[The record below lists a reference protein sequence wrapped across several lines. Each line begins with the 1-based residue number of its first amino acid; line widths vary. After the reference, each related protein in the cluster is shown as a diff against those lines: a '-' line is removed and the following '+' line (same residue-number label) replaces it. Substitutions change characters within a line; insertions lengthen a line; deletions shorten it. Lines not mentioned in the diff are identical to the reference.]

1 MGEKDFELI
10 EPLEGRP
17 VLPKDERVSRV
28 EKLLLE
34 FTDSDYK
41 YAAVRDEL
49 IQDYKN
55 IKGCARALGRI
66 ASNLRKRGLITE
78 EIKVYSSLD
87 KIYLEK

>member
-10 EPLEGRP
+10 EPLDGKP

-28 EKLLLE
+28 EKLIME
-34 FTDSDYK
+34 FANSDYK
-41 YAAVRDEL
+41 YAAVKDEL

-66 ASNLRKRGLITE
+66 ASNLRKKGLLTNE
-78 EIKVYSSLD
+78 LKVYSSMD

>member
-1 MGEKDFELI
+1 MDERDFELI

-17 VLPKDERVSRV
+17 ILPKDERVSRV

-34 FTDSDYK
+34 FTNSDYK

-49 IQDYKN
+49 IHDYKN

-78 EIKVYSSLD
+78 DIKVYSSMD